1 MNEMNDVYQA
11 LGWWRTSSTAEKE
24 KAVKKWRT
32 KVEDYRKNWDIKRIG
47 LSDSTVME
55 VYKFVK

>member
-1 MNEMNDVYQA
+1 MNDVYQA

-32 KVEDYRKNWDIKRIG
+32 KVEDYRKKWLLKRVMI
-47 LSDSTVME
+47 SDTTMIE
-55 VYKFVK
+55 LYNKYVK

>member
-1 MNEMNDVYQA
+1 MNESDIYRA
-11 LGWWRTSSTAEKE
+11 LDWWRTSSTAEKE